1 MVKSLYVYVLR
12 WKKELKIYWAW
23 SMCYVNHNYYPSL
36 SYYYLSTVEEID
48 SEEFSDL
55 SKVTKLPI
63 YVPNP

>member
-1 MVKSLYVYVLR
+1 
-12 WKKELKIYWAW
+12 
-23 SMCYVNHNYYPSL
+23 MCYVNHNYYPSL
-36 SYYYLSTVEEID
+36 SYYYLSTVEKID